1 MKTIDEIKQQAEAVK
16 NATQV
21 GENTAERVGGALAGL
36 AEIAKAQGDE
46 ISHANLH
53 VYTDSY
59 ELNKYIKELYFDSDV
74 DLSDVK
80 KVRIVKSS
88 SHNIFAIQFIDSKGV
103 YIHNFSSPTP
113 SNSILKLRD
122 TGLSETKGYGYILI
136 DWNLFNVDHP
146 DSEHEILVNCNIRN
160 MQNLDFSPSIKES
173 ISIVANLGEAEDK
186 VMSQKAVTDE
196 FNNIHNIVNK
206 QVYTDNTELN
216 KYIKELYFDSDV
228 DLSDVKKVRIVKS
241 SSHNIFAIQFIDSK
255 GVYIHNFSSPTPS
268 NSILKLRDTGLS
280 ETKGYGYILI
290 DWNLFNVDHPDS
302 EHEILV
308 NCNIRNMQNL
318 DFSPSIKESIS
329 IKSNQI
335 SANSYLP
342 DYVLGIDS
350 GTFQGREYFTC
361 IYPEAIVD
369 KYGNFKLNGEKKL
382 IIQNLKEPQS
392 SYPNVKEINV
402 DVELTLDGEI
412 VKSSKIK
419 YIKANRNN
427 AKNKKILLLS
437 IGDSITEQ
445 NPSFNNSD
453 EGGSWSN
460 FIKQFALK
468 DNEDI
473 GDISLSLLGTRN
485 KYTRNVDYNSKKI
498 PCKNFSEGRSGWATY
513 GYLNWSKWVRL
524 DGKAYE
530 SDFAFIGAEAMY
542 YALGLATKTPFDSSE
557 NGRDYVEFINTQ
569 EVLNEIVS
577 TPLGRFKPNSNEK
590 LYKALKNYKDFATLN
605 PSDYNETESDKA
617 VIKYL
622 EDSMDSPDNPFY
634 SKTKARAYT
643 GNHIWTYSNAF
654 SIEEYINRYRTLD
667 SLGNRLE
674 GSPGQN
680 VEGKDGIT
688 YKIGTSINNVNDV
701 DVSIPTHVIV
711 SLGTNDFLISNEK
724 IAELIYELL
733 NVCKDAG
740 IKNVGYFLPRR
751 PGVLNPNIWLNYGTQ
766 RKISDFICEKEK
778 CIHKKV
784 GGLNKNG
791 ISYIP
796 AYFTASPISS
806 GYQDRIAFDLDDIVE
821 QNKIV
826 SGSDSVHPSAFW
838 HRSVGYQCL
847 AWIYW
852 SLQA

>member
-1 MKTIDEIKQQAEAVK
+1 MATIDEIKQQAAAVK

-36 AEIAKAQGDE
+36 ADIAKAQGDE
-46 ISHANLH
+46 IRHANLH
-53 VYTDSY
+53 AYTDSY
-59 ELNKYIKELYFDSDV
+59 ELNNCIKELYFDSDV

-80 KVRIVKSS
+80 MVRIVKDSS
-88 SHNIFAIQFIDSKGV
+88 SNLFAIQFINSEGV
-103 YIHNFSSPTP
+103 YIHNFSSNQA
-113 SNSILKLRD
+113 SSSVAKIKD
-122 TGLSETKGYGYILI
+122 TGISETKGYGYILI
-136 DWNLFNVDHP
+136 DWDAIEDGASIIKACNIYNMQNLDFSPSIKESISIAQELGNANNKSISQKVVTDEFNNVYNIVKKQVYTDNTELNKYIKEIYIEPSADLSDVKKVRIYKNENSHIYAIQFIDSKGTYIHNFSSQIPSNSILKLRDNGLSEAKGLGYILFDWNLFNIDHP
-146 DSEHEILVNCNIRN
+146 DSEYSLIVNCNIRN
-160 MQNLDFSPSIKES
+160 MQNLDFSPSIKNY
-173 ISIVANLGEAEDK
+173 I
-186 VMSQKAVTDE
+186 
-196 FNNIHNIVNK
+196 NI
-206 QVYTDNTELN
+206 E
-216 KYIKELYFDSDV
+216 
-228 DLSDVKKVRIVKS
+228 
-241 SSHNIFAIQFIDSK
+241 
-255 GVYIHNFSSPTPS
+255 
-268 NSILKLRDTGLS
+268 
-280 ETKGYGYILI
+280 
-290 DWNLFNVDHPDS
+290 
-302 EHEILV
+302 
-308 NCNIRNMQNL
+308 
-318 DFSPSIKESIS
+318 
-329 IKSNQI
+329 SNQI

-402 DVELTLDGEI
+402 DVQLTLDGEI

-654 SIEEYINRYRTLD
+654 SIEEYVNRYRTLD

-680 VEGKDGIT
+680 VEGKDGII

-751 PGVLNPNIWLNYGTQ
+751 PGVLNPNIWLNYGMQ
-766 RKISDFICEKEK
+766 RKISAFICEKEK

-806 GYQDRIAFDLDDIVE
+806 GYQDRMAFDLDDIVE

>member
-1 MKTIDEIKQQAEAVK
+1 MTTIDEIKQQAAAVK

-53 VYTDSY
+53 AYTDSY
-59 ELNKYIKELYFDSDV
+59 ELNKCIKELYFDSDV

-80 KVRIVKSS
+80 MVRIVKDSS
-88 SHNIFAIQFIDSKGV
+88 SNLFAIQFINSEGV
-103 YIHNFSSPTP
+103 YIHNFSSNQA
-113 SNSILKLRD
+113 SSSVAKIKD
-122 TGLSETKGYGYILI
+122 TGISETKGYGYILI
-136 DWNLFNVDHP
+136 DWDAIEDGASIIKTCNIYNMQNLDFSPSIKESISIAQELGNANNKSISQKVVTDEFNNVYNIVKKQVYTDNTELNKYIKEIYIEPSADLSDVKKVRIYKNENSHIYAIQFIDSKGTYIHNFSSQIPSNSILKLRDNGLSEAKGLGYILIDWNLFNTDYP
-146 DSEHEILVNCNIRN
+146 QSEHSIIANCNIRN
-160 MQNLDFSPSIKES
+160 MQNLDFSPSIKNY
-173 ISIVANLGEAEDK
+173 I
-186 VMSQKAVTDE
+186 
-196 FNNIHNIVNK
+196 NI
-206 QVYTDNTELN
+206 E
-216 KYIKELYFDSDV
+216 
-228 DLSDVKKVRIVKS
+228 
-241 SSHNIFAIQFIDSK
+241 
-255 GVYIHNFSSPTPS
+255 
-268 NSILKLRDTGLS
+268 
-280 ETKGYGYILI
+280 
-290 DWNLFNVDHPDS
+290 
-302 EHEILV
+302 
-308 NCNIRNMQNL
+308 
-318 DFSPSIKESIS
+318 
-329 IKSNQI
+329 SNQI

-402 DVELTLDGEI
+402 DVKLTLDGEI

-530 SDFAFIGAEAMY
+530 SDFAFIGAEAMF

-674 GSPGQN
+674 GSSGQN
-680 VEGKDGIT
+680 VEGKDGII

-751 PGVLNPNIWLNYGTQ
+751 PGVLNPNIWLNYGMQ
-766 RKISDFICEKEK
+766 RKISAFICEKEK

-806 GYQDRIAFDLDDIVE
+806 GYQDRMAFDLDDIVE

>member
-80 KVRIVKSS
+80 KVRIIKNSS
-88 SHNIFAIQFIDSKGV
+88 N
-103 YIHNFSSPTP
+103 
-113 SNSILKLRD
+113 
-122 TGLSETKGYGYILI
+122 
-136 DWNLFNVDHP
+136 
-146 DSEHEILVNCNIRN
+146 
-160 MQNLDFSPSIKES
+160 
-173 ISIVANLGEAEDK
+173 
-186 VMSQKAVTDE
+186 
-196 FNNIHNIVNK
+196 
-206 QVYTDNTELN
+206 
-216 KYIKELYFDSDV
+216 
-228 DLSDVKKVRIVKS
+228 
-241 SSHNIFAIQFIDSK
+241 NIFAIQFIDSK

-622 EDSMDSPDNPFY
+622 EDSMESPDNPFY